1 MDRPGRCEL
10 EVGSTI
16 EKKPLP
22 IICLKVLNDPKL
34 ILLDHLKDHSE
45 PLGVKNKK
53 LGENSFSDPLF
64 LSVYYYCIKI
74 QITLNI
80 KTYS

>member
-53 LGENSFSDPLF
+53 LVENSFSLLLVYNKPESFQPLKASQNF
-64 LSVYYYCIKI
+64 
-74 QITLNI
+74 Q
-80 KTYS
+80 